1 MSDIPRHNPQFMA
14 DEDTVELEGT
24 IHTVLPGTMF
34 RVELEN
40 GHLVLAHI
48 SGKMRKRFIRL
59 VAGDK
64 VKIEM
69 SPYDTEKARIVYRVD
84 SRNPHG
90 PNRGGPGK
98 RRSPRSMSRPGQPKK
113 RAKPNPTPRRG
124 SGPKKK

>member
-1 MSDIPRHNPQFMA
+1 MDKDN
-14 DEDTVELEGT
+14 DTVELEGT

-34 RVELEN
+34 RVELDN

-59 VAGDK
+59 VAGDR

-84 SRNPHG
+84 SRSPRQAGH
-90 PNRGGPGK
+90 PGK
-98 RRSPRSMSRPGQPKK
+98 RRSPRSMARPGQPKK

-124 SGPKKK
+124 AGGGGGGGKKK